1 MKFPAKY
8 KQKLSVIHSKCKK
21 RTNTDMT
28 LTGLTVTTYSL
39 GWTLAVCIETSVE
52 RLILF
57 ERYVIDTEYVSASA
71 ECELTDLLQSV
82 QSSQLSAGF
91 TLPL

>member
-1 MKFPAKY
+1 
-8 KQKLSVIHSKCKK
+8 
-21 RTNTDMT
+21 MT
-28 LTGLTVTTYSL
+28 LTRLTVTTYSL

>member
-1 MKFPAKY
+1 
-8 KQKLSVIHSKCKK
+8 
-21 RTNTDMT
+21 MT

-39 GWTLAVCIETSVE
+39 GWTLAVCIE

>member
-21 RTNTDMT
+21 RTN
-28 LTGLTVTTYSL
+28 TGLTVTTYSL

>member
-1 MKFPAKY
+1 
-8 KQKLSVIHSKCKK
+8 
-21 RTNTDMT
+21 MT
-28 LTGLTVTTYSL
+28 LTGLTVTTNSL

>member
-1 MKFPAKY
+1 M
-8 KQKLSVIHSKCKK
+8 
-21 RTNTDMT
+21 
-28 LTGLTVTTYSL
+28 
-39 GWTLAVCIETSVE
+39 CIETSVE